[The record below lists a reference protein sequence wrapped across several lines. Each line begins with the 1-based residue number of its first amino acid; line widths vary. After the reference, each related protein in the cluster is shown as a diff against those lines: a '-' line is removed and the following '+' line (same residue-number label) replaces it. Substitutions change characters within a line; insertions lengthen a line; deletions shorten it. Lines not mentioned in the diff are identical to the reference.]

1 MSMATTA
8 AIRIHRAGG
17 AEELRYEQFELAPP
31 AAGEARVRH
40 TAIGVNFIDVYH
52 RTGLYPPP
60 AYPFVPGLEGA
71 GVVQS
76 LGAHVKEL
84 AAGDRVAYASRPL
97 GAYAAERNI
106 PADRLVK
113 LPANVDEKIAAAVML
128 KGMTAHV
135 LLHRVFA
142 LERSHTLLVHA
153 AAGGAGSLVCQ
164 WAHHIGARVI
174 GTVGSDAKAEQARE
188 DGCDHP
194 IVYTRE
200 SFVERVKAIT
210 DGRGVDVVYDSVGKD
225 TFNGSLECLAPL
237 GHLVCFGQSSG
248 LVPPFD
254 IRQLAK
260 GSLTLTRPSLLDYTA
275 RREDLVASARALLDA
290 VGKGVLRVRI
300 GRTFA
305 LRDAAQAHRDL
316 EGRKSAGSMLLMP

>member
-1 MSMATTA
+1 MATTR

-17 AEELRYEQFELAPP
+17 PDELRYEDVELPPP
-31 AAGEARVRH
+31 ASGEVQVRNV
-40 TAIGVNFIDVYH
+40 AIGVNFIDVYH

-60 AYPFVPGLEGA
+60 GYPFVPGLEGA
-71 GVVQS
+71 GVVEAV
-76 LGAHVKEL
+76 GASVKDI
-84 AAGDRVAYASRPL
+84 AVGDRVAYASRPL
-97 GAYAAERNI
+97 GAYAAERNM

-113 LPANVDEKIAAAVML
+113 LPANVDEKIAAAIML

-142 LERSHTLLVHA
+142 LQRKHTLLVHA
-153 AAGGAGSLVCQ
+153 AAGGVGSLVCQ
-164 WAHHIGARVI
+164 WAHSIGARVI
-174 GTVGSDAKAEQARE
+174 GTVGNDAKAEQARA

-225 TFNGSLECLAPL
+225 TFDGSLECLAPL
-237 GHLVCFGQSSG
+237 GTLACFGQSSG

-275 RREDLVASARALLDA
+275 SREGLIASAAALLDA
-290 VGKGVLRVRI
+290 VGNEVLRVHI
-300 GRTFA
+300 GGTHA
-305 LRDAAQAHRDL
+305 LRDAAQAHHDL
-316 EGRKSAGSMLLMP
+316 EGRASAGSILLIP

>member
-1 MSMATTA
+1 MATTS
-8 AIRIHRAGG
+8 AIRVHRAGG
-17 AEELRYEQFELAPP
+17 PEELRYEDVEVLPP
-31 AAGEARVRH
+31 AAGEARIRH

-52 RTGLYPPP
+52 RTGLYPQP

-71 GVVQS
+71 GVVRS
-76 LGAHVKEL
+76 IGANVKDV
-84 AAGDRVAYASRPL
+84 AVGDRVAYASRPP
-97 GAYAAERNI
+97 GAYSAERNL

-113 LPANVDEKIAAAVML
+113 LPANVDEKLAAAIML

-142 LERSHTLLVHA
+142 LERKHTLLVHA
-153 AAGGAGSLVCQ
+153 AAGGVGSLVCQ

-174 GTVGSDAKAEQARE
+174 GTVGSDEKAEQARK

-200 SFVERVKAIT
+200 SFVERVKEIT
-210 DGRGVDVVYDSVGKD
+210 DGRGADVVYDSVGKD
-225 TFNGSLECLAPL
+225 TFHGSLECLAPL
-237 GHLVCFGQSSG
+237 GTLVSFGQSSG

-254 IRQLAK
+254 IRELAK

-275 RREDLVASARALLDA
+275 SRDDLMASARALLDV
-290 VGKGVLRVRI
+290 VGRGVLRVRI
-300 GRTFA
+300 DRTHA
-305 LRDAAQAHRDL
+305 LRDAARAHRDL
-316 EGRKSAGSMLLMP
+316 EGRKSTGSMLLIP